1 MRHLLGLYETEI
13 FIKVKLCHL
22 LLIRKELPYVGQ
34 KLSIASYK
42 TRESYEYTYIYE
54 KSEVVLSDRG
64 SP

>member
-42 TRESYEYTYIYE
+42 TRESYEYTYMKKI
-54 KSEVVLSDRG
+54 RG
-64 SP
+64 STLG

>member
-42 TRESYEYTYIYE
+42 TRESYEYAYM
-54 KSEVVLSDRG
+54 KNQR
-64 SP
+64 